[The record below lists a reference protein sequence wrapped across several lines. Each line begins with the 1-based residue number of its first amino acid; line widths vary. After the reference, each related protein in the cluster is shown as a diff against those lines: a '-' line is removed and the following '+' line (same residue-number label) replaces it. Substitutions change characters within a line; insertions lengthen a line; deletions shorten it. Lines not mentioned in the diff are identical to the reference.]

1 MCTDAESGSARVASR
16 AARVGALLVAVA
28 LMAIIWW
35 FSSRPG
41 AGPSPHTELVRFL
54 ERKAAHVV
62 LFGALW
68 VAWWAAFGRRL
79 VAVAAALTVAY
90 GAIDEFHQHH
100 VPGRTGTVRDVAID
114 ALGVALAIILTR
126 AVTTPR
132 AAVAGRH

>member
-1 MCTDAESGSARVASR
+1 
-16 AARVGALLVAVA
+16 
-28 LMAIIWW
+28 MAIIWW

-68 VAWWAAFGRRL
+68 VVWWAAFGRRL

-114 ALGVALAIILTR
+114 ALGVALAIILTG

>member
-1 MCTDAESGSARVASR
+1 
-16 AARVGALLVAVA
+16 VGALLVALA

-41 AGPSPHTELVRFL
+41 AGPSPHTELLRFL
-54 ERKAAHVV
+54 ERKAAHVM

-79 VAVAAALTVAY
+79 GAVAAALTVIY

-100 VPGRTGTVRDVAID
+100 VPGRTGTIRDVTID

-126 AVTTPR
+126 AATTPR
-132 AAVAGRH
+132 ATAEGLH

>member
-1 MCTDAESGSARVASR
+1 MCTDAESDSARVASR

-114 ALGVALAIILTR
+114 ALGVALAIILTG

>member
-68 VAWWAAFGRRL
+68 V
-79 VAVAAALTVAY
+79 V
-90 GAIDEFHQHH
+90 
-100 VPGRTGTVRDVAID
+100 
-114 ALGVALAIILTR
+114 
-126 AVTTPR
+126 
-132 AAVAGRH
+132 